1 MIDDNKKRYKKLKE
15 KKLFLFDI
23 DGTLALGDDLLPGS
37 KEVLEYLKEN
47 DKQFYFTT
55 NNSTRSAADFV
66 KYFAQWG
73 IQTQE
78 EQFLTAGLMAI
89 LYCKERFAEQ
99 KIYLVGTPSLR
110 EAMTGAGLHIVEE
123 YDEEVVCVL
132 VAFDTTLQFH
142 KLEDASRILTNP
154 DVKFLAT
161 NPDLCCPTTFGA
173 VPDCGSICM
182 MLENATGRKPYYIGK
197 PEPAIVKE
205 CCRRSGCKKK
215 DAVMIGDRIYTDIL
229 CAKNAGIDALV
240 VFSGET
246 DRKEGE
252 ETKIWIPFAMEG
264 MQELAE
270 FLKM

>member
-1 MIDDNKKRYKKLKE
+1 
-15 KKLFLFDI
+15 
-23 DGTLALGDDLLPGS
+23 
-37 KEVLEYLKEN
+37 
-47 DKQFYFTT
+47 
-55 NNSTRSAADFV
+55 
-66 KYFAQWG
+66 
-73 IQTQE
+73 
-78 EQFLTAGLMAI
+78 MAI

-182 MLENATGRKPYYIGK
+182 MLENAT
-197 PEPAIVKE
+197 A
-205 CCRRSGCKKK
+205 
-215 DAVMIGDRIYTDIL
+215 A
-229 CAKNAGIDALV
+229 
-240 VFSGET
+240 
-246 DRKEGE
+246 
-252 ETKIWIPFAMEG
+252 
-264 MQELAE
+264 
-270 FLKM
+270 